1 MVGTV
6 VNSGWNF
13 GSQAGAVIQGGTF
26 WNNSASGIVGTVYN
40 YGINFPGAQQAGFVQ
55 TGGVFWNY

>member
-6 VNSGWNF
+6 VNNGWNF

-26 WNNSASGIVGTVYN
+26 FNGGGIVGTVYN
-40 YGINFPGAQQAGFVQ
+40 NGVNWVGAQQAGFVQ
-55 TGGVFWNY
+55 TGGFFWNY